1 MEGIRKMAVTLVIV
15 LVIGFG
21 LVVSR
26 FGSALF
32 QEGNPIPLIVSAMK
46 LHLCDSEFELFSK
59 TDKRSRYLS
68 ESSQDSSYNVV
79 KKYMKSKGWKFQEQM
94 GLGLIFTKNGEDA
107 IVVVKQYSRNYFIW
121 EIQQR
126 FSNNKSLTYTKQTPN
141 PWIRGLFLPTLS
153 HYKKTRSI
161 H

>member
-1 MEGIRKMAVTLVIV
+1 MEGIRKMAVILLIV

-21 LVVSR
+21 LVFSS
-26 FGSALF
+26 FGSAIF
-32 QEGNPIPLIVSAMK
+32 QEGNPLPLIISAMK
-46 LHLCDSEFELFSK
+46 LHFSDSEFELFSK

-68 ESSQDSSYNVV
+68 ESSQDSSYNVA

-94 GLGLIFTKNGEDA
+94 GSGLIFTKNGKDA

-126 FSNNKSLTYTKQTPN
+126 LSNNKSLTYTKQTPN
-141 PWIRGLFLPTLS
+141 P
-153 HYKKTRSI
+153 
-161 H
+161 